1 MADERFLIW
10 LRPVYPAGVNLIPVM
25 AGLLTRPGHRAFP
38 VLHQWQK
45 FDVRFLWTHSS
56 GYCSGFSPDSLF
68 ILSGIETVKEPSW
81 NPKVYILYF
90 KSKQFKLFL
99 INPFEQTCLPLF
111 CVFLFINSFCSL
123 PFCPLSQKAS
133 RKASWLIGIEGFHP
147 VLFQNPDDVVLF
159 I

>member
-1 MADERFLIW
+1 
-10 LRPVYPAGVNLIPVM
+10 M

-81 NPKVYILYF
+81 NTKVYILYF

-147 VLFQNPDDVVLF
+147 VLFQNPDDVILLIKYPSSEFVER
-159 I
+159 

>member
-68 ILSGIETVKEPSW
+68 MLLYDSKAT
-81 NPKVYILYF
+81 VYILYF